1 MKMQK
6 TKIILA
12 FAITQ
17 SLLVALQW
25 AFVPPDSALN
35 FGSLA
40 LSALV
45 LPTVLGWRLGRVG
58 MSVGWATLSGAL
70 LTTSW
75 IGTGYIAHWVTGEP
89 DAATWEKVVNVAL
102 GWLLT
107 FQIAFAYV
115 GGNRGFRKYQSA
127 A

>member
-1 MKMQK
+1 MQL

-12 FAITQ
+12 FVLIQ

-25 AFVPPDSALN
+25 SLVSPDSALN
-35 FGSLA
+35 FVSLA

-45 LPTVLGWRLGRVG
+45 LPIVLGWRLGRIG
-58 MSVGWATLSGAL
+58 TAVGWSTLSGAL
-70 LTTSW
+70 LTIAW
-75 IGTGYIAHWVTGEP
+75 ISTGYIAHWVTGEP
-89 DAATWEKVVNVAL
+89 DAATWEKVVSLAL

-115 GGNRGFRKYQSA
+115 GGNRGFRKFQNA